1 MNDWK
6 EKIAFKGDKILW
18 YIVIML
24 MIVSVMVVYS
34 STGRLAYNEKAGNT
48 FFYLIKQLFLIGG
61 CFGVMFIVQSIHYRY
76 FYKYAGVLLF
86 VSMILLVCA
95 AFGGTNINGAGR
107 WIRLPLIGLTFQPS
121 ELAKIAIMM
130 FTARILSEA
139 QTDTHCDDS
148 VLQKFLLFVGP
159 VILLIFMDNFST
171 SALIGAVCF
180 ILFMIAR
187 MRWRL
192 LAMTLG
198 TALAAIALVLI
209 LGIYVPQVKEW
220 GRIGTMVNRI
230 TDFAKG
236 GEDGDGYSYQS
247 VQARIAVAK
256 GGLMGSGPG
265 NSTQRNFLPHPY
277 SDFIYAIVIEEY
289 GLGGGAFI
297 MLLYAVILFR
307 VGVIGR
313 KSMRKEVLNDRGM
326 PDIFPALLV
335 VGLGLTIVLQAM
347 INMGVCVGLLPV
359 TGQTLPLVS
368 MGGTSLLFTSAAF
381 GVILSIAHTFSPEG
395 EKEESERLKMKSEK
409 QGRKNR
415 REEYVA
421 DAPEYGFN
429 EFLQL
434 GGEYGL
440 IGLCLFISI
449 TGIASGGLFKRNTQQ
464 TGGVS
469 GALSAFLV
477 FACFSYPLHMLP
489 MAMLFV
495 LLLAWSVNVGAKGVR
510 IRRWAGQILW
520 LPVMVLGLVAAWR
533 LTEKETAY
541 KTWKT
546 ARAYFRQGDYQE
558 ALNRYTP
565 LFSALSDRPAF
576 VFEFGE
582 CQFQNAQY
590 GNATAIFLWAAELS
604 ADPMVY
610 NKLGKNYQA
619 LKQYDRAEK
628 AYVQA
633 AHMIPHRIYPLY
645 LLALLYR
652 EMGDM
657 EKARDMARQV
667 IGKEPKVWSPA
678 VEEMKTEMKQL

>member
-1 MNDWK
+1 M
-6 EKIAFKGDKILW
+6 
-18 YIVIML
+18 
-24 MIVSVMVVYS
+24 
-34 STGRLAYNEKAGNT
+34 
-48 FFYLIKQLFLIGG
+48 
-61 CFGVMFIVQSIHYRY
+61 
-76 FYKYAGVLLF
+76 
-86 VSMILLVCA
+86 
-95 AFGGTNINGAGR
+95 
-107 WIRLPLIGLTFQPS
+107 
-121 ELAKIAIMM
+121 
-130 FTARILSEA
+130 
-139 QTDTHCDDS
+139 
-148 VLQKFLLFVGP
+148 
-159 VILLIFMDNFST
+159 
-171 SALIGAVCF
+171 
-180 ILFMIAR
+180 
-187 MRWRL
+187 
-192 LAMTLG
+192 
-198 TALAAIALVLI
+198 
-209 LGIYVPQVKEW
+209 
-220 GRIGTMVNRI
+220 
-230 TDFAKG
+230 
-236 GEDGDGYSYQS
+236 
-247 VQARIAVAK
+247 
-256 GGLMGSGPG
+256 
-265 NSTQRNFLPHPY
+265 
-277 SDFIYAIVIEEY
+277 
-289 GLGGGAFI
+289 
-297 MLLYAVILFR
+297 
-307 VGVIGR
+307 
-313 KSMRKEVLNDRGM
+313 
-326 PDIFPALLV
+326 
-335 VGLGLTIVLQAM
+335 
-347 INMGVCVGLLPV
+347 
-359 TGQTLPLVS
+359 
-368 MGGTSLLFTSAAF
+368 
-381 GVILSIAHTFSPEG
+381 
-395 EKEESERLKMKSEK
+395 
-409 QGRKNR
+409 
-415 REEYVA
+415 A

-429 EFLQL
+429 EFVQL

>member
-1 MNDWK
+1 MADG
-6 EKIAFKGDKILW
+6 KINRPYG
-18 YIVIML
+18 
-24 MIVSVMVVYS
+24 
-34 STGRLAYNEKAGNT
+34 
-48 FFYLIKQLFLIGG
+48 
-61 CFGVMFIVQSIHYRY
+61 
-76 FYKYAGVLLF
+76 GVLLLGIF
-86 VSMILLVCA
+86 LTPLLSLGHDYADGIITAKYFRFAEVVGIGLLLTWMVAWKWNFQFCFRWVDVGVVLFALYGVGSFLLNDFRGETQTLLLILLVGLYFVCRGLGGWKVSQRLLFTFVLLLAGSIEAIWGFLQVYGWADQYHSLYRLTGSFFNPGPYSGFLAVILPVALHTLLGPKPLCRVDKIVYGLGVICLVSIILVLPAGMSRSAWVA
-95 AFGGTNINGAGR
+95 AGAGCGVVVWR
-107 WIRLPLIGLTFQPS
+107 
-121 ELAKIAIMM
+121 
-130 FTARILSEA
+130 
-139 QTDTHCDDS
+139 
-148 VLQKFLLFVGP
+148 QKRSREYV
-159 VILLIFMDNFST
+159 
-171 SALIGAVCF
+171 
-180 ILFMIAR
+180 R
-187 MRWRL
+187 R
-192 LAMTLG
+192 
-198 TALAAIALVLI
+198 
-209 LGIYVPQVKEW
+209 GI
-220 GRIGTMVNRI
+220 GRIGRGW
-230 TDFAKG
+230 KRCWLG
-236 GEDGDGYSYQS
+236 GILLLGLSIG
-247 VQARIAVAK
+247 
-256 GGLMGSGPG
+256 GGLYLLKKDSADGRLLVWKMDLAVMRSQPW
-265 NSTQRNFLPHPY
+265 
-277 SDFIYAIVIEEY
+277 
-289 GLGGGAFI
+289 LG
-297 MLLYAVILFR
+297 
-307 VGVIGR
+307 VGIGR
-313 KSMRKEVLNDRGM
+313 YPGALGEAQAVYFANS
-326 PDIFPALLV
+326 PAD
-335 VGLGLTIVLQAM
+335 
-347 INMGVCVGLLPV
+347 P
-359 TGQTLPLVS
+359 
-368 MGGTSLLFTSAAF
+368 
-381 GVILSIAHTFSPEG
+381 
-395 EKEESERLKMKSEK
+395 
-409 QGRKNR
+409 

-440 IGLCLFISI
+440 IGLCLFLSI

-464 TGGVS
+464 TGVS

-667 IGKEPKVWSPA
+667 IDQEPKVWSPA

>member
-1 MNDWK
+1 MADG
-6 EKIAFKGDKILW
+6 KINRPYG
-18 YIVIML
+18 
-24 MIVSVMVVYS
+24 
-34 STGRLAYNEKAGNT
+34 
-48 FFYLIKQLFLIGG
+48 
-61 CFGVMFIVQSIHYRY
+61 
-76 FYKYAGVLLF
+76 GVLLLGIF
-86 VSMILLVCA
+86 LTPLLSLGHDYVDGIITAKYFRFAEVVGIGLLLTWMVVWKRNFQFCFRWVDVGVVLFALYGVGSFLLNDFRGETQTLLLILLVGLYFVCRGLGGWKVSQRLLFTFVLLLAGSIEAIWGFLQVYGWADQYHSLYRLTGSFFNPGPYSGFLAVILPVALHTLLGPKPLCRVDKIVYGLGVICLVSIILVLPAGMSRSAWVA
-95 AFGGTNINGAGR
+95 AGAGCGVVVWR
-107 WIRLPLIGLTFQPS
+107 
-121 ELAKIAIMM
+121 
-130 FTARILSEA
+130 
-139 QTDTHCDDS
+139 
-148 VLQKFLLFVGP
+148 QKRSREYV
-159 VILLIFMDNFST
+159 
-171 SALIGAVCF
+171 
-180 ILFMIAR
+180 R
-187 MRWRL
+187 R
-192 LAMTLG
+192 
-198 TALAAIALVLI
+198 
-209 LGIYVPQVKEW
+209 GI
-220 GRIGTMVNRI
+220 GRIGRGW
-230 TDFAKG
+230 KRCWLG
-236 GEDGDGYSYQS
+236 GILLLGLSIG
-247 VQARIAVAK
+247 
-256 GGLMGSGPG
+256 GGLYLLKKDSADGRLLVWKMDLAVMRSQPW
-265 NSTQRNFLPHPY
+265 
-277 SDFIYAIVIEEY
+277 
-289 GLGGGAFI
+289 LG
-297 MLLYAVILFR
+297 
-307 VGVIGR
+307 VGIGR
-313 KSMRKEVLNDRGM
+313 YPGALGEAQAVYFANS
-326 PDIFPALLV
+326 PAD
-335 VGLGLTIVLQAM
+335 
-347 INMGVCVGLLPV
+347 P
-359 TGQTLPLVS
+359 
-368 MGGTSLLFTSAAF
+368 
-381 GVILSIAHTFSPEG
+381 
-395 EKEESERLKMKSEK
+395 
-409 QGRKNR
+409 

>member
-1 MNDWK
+1 
-6 EKIAFKGDKILW
+6 
-18 YIVIML
+18 
-24 MIVSVMVVYS
+24 MVLPSGMSRSAWV
-34 STGRLAYNEKAGNT
+34 
-48 FFYLIKQLFLIGG
+48 
-61 CFGVMFIVQSIHYRY
+61 
-76 FYKYAGVLLF
+76 
-86 VSMILLVCA
+86 A
-95 AFGGTNINGAGR
+95 AGAGCGVVVWR
-107 WIRLPLIGLTFQPS
+107 
-121 ELAKIAIMM
+121 
-130 FTARILSEA
+130 
-139 QTDTHCDDS
+139 
-148 VLQKFLLFVGP
+148 QKRSREYV
-159 VILLIFMDNFST
+159 
-171 SALIGAVCF
+171 
-180 ILFMIAR
+180 R
-187 MRWRL
+187 R
-192 LAMTLG
+192 
-198 TALAAIALVLI
+198 
-209 LGIYVPQVKEW
+209 GI
-220 GRIGTMVNRI
+220 GRIGRGW
-230 TDFAKG
+230 KRCWLG
-236 GEDGDGYSYQS
+236 GILLLGLSIG
-247 VQARIAVAK
+247 
-256 GGLMGSGPG
+256 GGLYLLKKDSADGRLLVWKMDLAVMRSQPW
-265 NSTQRNFLPHPY
+265 
-277 SDFIYAIVIEEY
+277 
-289 GLGGGAFI
+289 LGIG
-297 MLLYAVILFR
+297 
-307 VGVIGR
+307 IGR
-313 KSMRKEVLNDRGM
+313 YPGALGEAQAVYFANS
-326 PDIFPALLV
+326 PAD
-335 VGLGLTIVLQAM
+335 
-347 INMGVCVGLLPV
+347 P
-359 TGQTLPLVS
+359 
-368 MGGTSLLFTSAAF
+368 
-381 GVILSIAHTFSPEG
+381 
-395 EKEESERLKMKSEK
+395 
-409 QGRKNR
+409 

-667 IGKEPKVWSPA
+667 IDQEPKVWSPA

>member
-1 MNDWK
+1 MADG
-6 EKIAFKGDKILW
+6 KINRPYG
-18 YIVIML
+18 
-24 MIVSVMVVYS
+24 
-34 STGRLAYNEKAGNT
+34 
-48 FFYLIKQLFLIGG
+48 
-61 CFGVMFIVQSIHYRY
+61 
-76 FYKYAGVLLF
+76 GVLLLGIF
-86 VSMILLVCA
+86 LTPLLSLGHDYADGIITAKYFRFAEVVGIGLLLTWMVVWKRNFQFCFRWVDVGVVLFALYGVGSFLLNDFRGETQTLLLILLVGLYFVCRGLGGWKVSQRLLFIFVLLLAGSIEAIWGFLQVYGWADQYHSLYRLTGSFFNPGPYSGFLAVILPVALHTLLGPKPLCRVDKIVYGLGVICLVSIILVLPAGMSRSAWVA
-95 AFGGTNINGAGR
+95 AGAGCGVVVWR
-107 WIRLPLIGLTFQPS
+107 
-121 ELAKIAIMM
+121 
-130 FTARILSEA
+130 
-139 QTDTHCDDS
+139 
-148 VLQKFLLFVGP
+148 QKRSREYV
-159 VILLIFMDNFST
+159 
-171 SALIGAVCF
+171 
-180 ILFMIAR
+180 R
-187 MRWRL
+187 R
-192 LAMTLG
+192 
-198 TALAAIALVLI
+198 
-209 LGIYVPQVKEW
+209 GI
-220 GRIGTMVNRI
+220 GRIGRGW
-230 TDFAKG
+230 KRCWLG
-236 GEDGDGYSYQS
+236 GILLLGLSIG
-247 VQARIAVAK
+247 
-256 GGLMGSGPG
+256 GGLYLLKKDSADGRLLVWKMDLAVMRSQPW
-265 NSTQRNFLPHPY
+265 
-277 SDFIYAIVIEEY
+277 
-289 GLGGGAFI
+289 LG
-297 MLLYAVILFR
+297 
-307 VGVIGR
+307 VGIGR
-313 KSMRKEVLNDRGM
+313 YPGALGEAQAVYFANS
-326 PDIFPALLV
+326 PAD
-335 VGLGLTIVLQAM
+335 
-347 INMGVCVGLLPV
+347 P
-359 TGQTLPLVS
+359 
-368 MGGTSLLFTSAAF
+368 
-381 GVILSIAHTFSPEG
+381 
-395 EKEESERLKMKSEK
+395 
-409 QGRKNR
+409 

-440 IGLCLFISI
+440 IGLCLFLSI

-582 CQFQNAQY
+582 CRFQNAQY

-667 IGKEPKVWSPA
+667 IDQEPKVWSPA

>member
-1 MNDWK
+1 MADG
-6 EKIAFKGDKILW
+6 KINRPYG
-18 YIVIML
+18 
-24 MIVSVMVVYS
+24 
-34 STGRLAYNEKAGNT
+34 
-48 FFYLIKQLFLIGG
+48 
-61 CFGVMFIVQSIHYRY
+61 
-76 FYKYAGVLLF
+76 GVLLLGIF
-86 VSMILLVCA
+86 LTPLLSLGHDYADGIITAKYFRFAEVVGIGLLLTWMVAWKRNFQFCFRWGDVGVVLFALYGVGSFLLNDFRGETQTLLLILLVGLYFVCRGLGGWKVSQRLLFTFVLLLAGSIEAIWGFLQVYGWADQYHSLYRLTGSFFNPGPYSGFLAVILPVALHTLLGPKPLCRVDKIVYGLGVICLVSIILVLPAGMSRSAWLA
-95 AFGGTNINGAGR
+95 AGAGCGVVVWR
-107 WIRLPLIGLTFQPS
+107 
-121 ELAKIAIMM
+121 
-130 FTARILSEA
+130 
-139 QTDTHCDDS
+139 
-148 VLQKFLLFVGP
+148 QKRSREYV
-159 VILLIFMDNFST
+159 
-171 SALIGAVCF
+171 
-180 ILFMIAR
+180 R
-187 MRWRL
+187 R
-192 LAMTLG
+192 
-198 TALAAIALVLI
+198 
-209 LGIYVPQVKEW
+209 GI
-220 GRIGTMVNRI
+220 GRIGRGW
-230 TDFAKG
+230 K
-236 GEDGDGYSYQS
+236 
-247 VQARIAVAK
+247 RCW
-256 GGLMGSGPG
+256 
-265 NSTQRNFLPHPY
+265 
-277 SDFIYAIVIEEY
+277 
-289 GLGGGAFI
+289 LGGI
-297 MLLYAVILFR
+297 LL
-307 VGVIGR
+307 
-313 KSMRKEVLNDRGM
+313 
-326 PDIFPALLV
+326 
-335 VGLGLTIVLQAM
+335 LGL
-347 INMGVCVGLLPV
+347 
-359 TGQTLPLVS
+359 S
-368 MGGTSLLFTSAAF
+368 MGGGLYLLKKDYADGRLLVWKMDLAVMRSQPWL
-381 GVILSIAHTFSPEG
+381 GVGIGRYPGALGEAQAVYFANSPADP
-395 EKEESERLKMKSEK
+395 
-409 QGRKNR
+409 

-440 IGLCLFISI
+440 IGLCLFLSI

-667 IGKEPKVWSPA
+667 IDQEPKVWSPA

>member
-1 MNDWK
+1 MADG
-6 EKIAFKGDKILW
+6 KINRPYG
-18 YIVIML
+18 
-24 MIVSVMVVYS
+24 
-34 STGRLAYNEKAGNT
+34 
-48 FFYLIKQLFLIGG
+48 
-61 CFGVMFIVQSIHYRY
+61 
-76 FYKYAGVLLF
+76 GVLLLGIF
-86 VSMILLVCA
+86 LTPLLSLGHDYADGIITAKYFRFAEVVGIGLLLTWMVVWKRNFQFCFRWVDVGVVLFALYGVGSFLLNDFRGETQTLLLILLVGLYFVCRGLGGWKVSQRLLFTFVLLLAGSIEAIWGFLQVYGWADQYHSLYRLTGSFFNPGPYSGFLAVILPVALHTLLGPKPLCRVDKIVYGLGVICLVSIILVLPAGMSRSAWVA
-95 AFGGTNINGAGR
+95 AGAGCGVVVWR
-107 WIRLPLIGLTFQPS
+107 
-121 ELAKIAIMM
+121 
-130 FTARILSEA
+130 
-139 QTDTHCDDS
+139 
-148 VLQKFLLFVGP
+148 QKRSREYV
-159 VILLIFMDNFST
+159 
-171 SALIGAVCF
+171 
-180 ILFMIAR
+180 R
-187 MRWRL
+187 R
-192 LAMTLG
+192 
-198 TALAAIALVLI
+198 
-209 LGIYVPQVKEW
+209 GI
-220 GRIGTMVNRI
+220 GRIGRGW
-230 TDFAKG
+230 KRCWLG
-236 GEDGDGYSYQS
+236 GILLLGLSIG
-247 VQARIAVAK
+247 
-256 GGLMGSGPG
+256 GGLYLLKKDSADGRLLVWKMDLAVMRSQPW
-265 NSTQRNFLPHPY
+265 
-277 SDFIYAIVIEEY
+277 
-289 GLGGGAFI
+289 LG
-297 MLLYAVILFR
+297 
-307 VGVIGR
+307 VGIGR
-313 KSMRKEVLNDRGM
+313 YPGALGEAQAVYFANS
-326 PDIFPALLV
+326 PAD
-335 VGLGLTIVLQAM
+335 
-347 INMGVCVGLLPV
+347 P
-359 TGQTLPLVS
+359 
-368 MGGTSLLFTSAAF
+368 
-381 GVILSIAHTFSPEG
+381 
-395 EKEESERLKMKSEK
+395 R
-409 QGRKNR
+409 
-415 REEYVA
+415 EYVA

-440 IGLCLFISI
+440 IGLCLFLSI

-667 IGKEPKVWSPA
+667 IDQEPKVWSPA

>member
-1 MNDWK
+1 MADG
-6 EKIAFKGDKILW
+6 KINRPYG
-18 YIVIML
+18 
-24 MIVSVMVVYS
+24 
-34 STGRLAYNEKAGNT
+34 
-48 FFYLIKQLFLIGG
+48 
-61 CFGVMFIVQSIHYRY
+61 
-76 FYKYAGVLLF
+76 GVLLLGIF
-86 VSMILLVCA
+86 LTPLLSLGHDYADGIITAKYFRFAEVVGIGLLLTWMVAWKRNFQFCFRWVDVGVVLFALYGVGSFLLNDFRGETQTLLLILLVGLYFVCRGLGGWKVSQRLLFTFVLLLAGSIEAIWGFLQVYGWADQYHSLYRLTGSFFNPGPYSGFLAVILPVALHTLLGPKPLCRVDKIVYGLGVICLVSIILVLPAGMSRSAWVA
-95 AFGGTNINGAGR
+95 AGAGCGVVVWR
-107 WIRLPLIGLTFQPS
+107 
-121 ELAKIAIMM
+121 
-130 FTARILSEA
+130 
-139 QTDTHCDDS
+139 
-148 VLQKFLLFVGP
+148 QKRSREYV
-159 VILLIFMDNFST
+159 
-171 SALIGAVCF
+171 
-180 ILFMIAR
+180 R
-187 MRWRL
+187 R
-192 LAMTLG
+192 
-198 TALAAIALVLI
+198 
-209 LGIYVPQVKEW
+209 GI
-220 GRIGTMVNRI
+220 GRIGRGW
-230 TDFAKG
+230 KRCWLG
-236 GEDGDGYSYQS
+236 GILLLGLSIG
-247 VQARIAVAK
+247 
-256 GGLMGSGPG
+256 GGLYLLKKDSADGRLLVWKMDLAVMRSQPW
-265 NSTQRNFLPHPY
+265 
-277 SDFIYAIVIEEY
+277 
-289 GLGGGAFI
+289 LG
-297 MLLYAVILFR
+297 
-307 VGVIGR
+307 VGIGR
-313 KSMRKEVLNDRGM
+313 YPGALGEAQAVYFANS
-326 PDIFPALLV
+326 PAD
-335 VGLGLTIVLQAM
+335 
-347 INMGVCVGLLPV
+347 P
-359 TGQTLPLVS
+359 
-368 MGGTSLLFTSAAF
+368 
-381 GVILSIAHTFSPEG
+381 
-395 EKEESERLKMKSEK
+395 
-409 QGRKNR
+409 

-421 DAPEYGFN
+421 DAPEYGFK

-440 IGLCLFISI
+440 IGLCLFLSI

-667 IGKEPKVWSPA
+667 IDQEPKVWSPA

>member
-1 MNDWK
+1 MDVGVVLFALYGVGSFLLNDFRG
-6 EKIAFKGDKILW
+6 E
-18 YIVIML
+18 
-24 MIVSVMVVYS
+24 
-34 STGRLAYNEKAGNT
+34 TQT
-48 FFYLIKQLFLIGG
+48 
-61 CFGVMFIVQSIHYRY
+61 
-76 FYKYAGVLLF
+76 LLL
-86 VSMILLVCA
+86 ILLVGLYFVCRGLGGWKVSQRLLFTFVLLLAGSIEAIWGFLQVYGWADQYHSLYRLTGSFFNPGPYSGFLAVILPVALHTLLGPKPLCRVDKIVYGLGVICLVSIILVLPAGMSRSAWVA
-95 AFGGTNINGAGR
+95 AGAGCGGVVWR
-107 WIRLPLIGLTFQPS
+107 
-121 ELAKIAIMM
+121 
-130 FTARILSEA
+130 
-139 QTDTHCDDS
+139 
-148 VLQKFLLFVGP
+148 QKRSREYV
-159 VILLIFMDNFST
+159 
-171 SALIGAVCF
+171 
-180 ILFMIAR
+180 R
-187 MRWRL
+187 R
-192 LAMTLG
+192 
-198 TALAAIALVLI
+198 
-209 LGIYVPQVKEW
+209 GI
-220 GRIGTMVNRI
+220 GRIGRGW
-230 TDFAKG
+230 KRCWLG
-236 GEDGDGYSYQS
+236 GILLLGLSIG
-247 VQARIAVAK
+247 
-256 GGLMGSGPG
+256 GGLYLLKKDSADGRLLVWKMDLAVMRSQPW
-265 NSTQRNFLPHPY
+265 
-277 SDFIYAIVIEEY
+277 
-289 GLGGGAFI
+289 LG
-297 MLLYAVILFR
+297 
-307 VGVIGR
+307 VGIGR
-313 KSMRKEVLNDRGM
+313 YPGALGEAQAVYFANS
-326 PDIFPALLV
+326 PAD
-335 VGLGLTIVLQAM
+335 
-347 INMGVCVGLLPV
+347 P
-359 TGQTLPLVS
+359 
-368 MGGTSLLFTSAAF
+368 
-381 GVILSIAHTFSPEG
+381 
-395 EKEESERLKMKSEK
+395 
-409 QGRKNR
+409 

-440 IGLCLFISI
+440 IGLCLFLSI

-667 IGKEPKVWSPA
+667 IDQEPKVWSPA

>member
-1 MNDWK
+1 MADG
-6 EKIAFKGDKILW
+6 KINRPYG
-18 YIVIML
+18 
-24 MIVSVMVVYS
+24 
-34 STGRLAYNEKAGNT
+34 
-48 FFYLIKQLFLIGG
+48 
-61 CFGVMFIVQSIHYRY
+61 
-76 FYKYAGVLLF
+76 GVLLLGIF
-86 VSMILLVCA
+86 LTPLLSLGHDYADGIITAKYFRFAEVVGIGLLLTWMVVWKRNFQFCFRWVDVGVVLFALYGVGSFLLNDFRGETQTLLLILLVGLYFVCRGLGGWKVSQRLLFTFVLLLAGSIEAIWGFLQVYGWADQYHSLYRLTGSFFNPGPYSGFLAVILPVALHTLLGPKPLCRVDKIVYGLGVICLVSIILVLPAGMSRSAWVA
-95 AFGGTNINGAGR
+95 AGAGCGVVVWR
-107 WIRLPLIGLTFQPS
+107 
-121 ELAKIAIMM
+121 
-130 FTARILSEA
+130 
-139 QTDTHCDDS
+139 
-148 VLQKFLLFVGP
+148 QKRSREYV
-159 VILLIFMDNFST
+159 
-171 SALIGAVCF
+171 
-180 ILFMIAR
+180 R
-187 MRWRL
+187 R
-192 LAMTLG
+192 
-198 TALAAIALVLI
+198 
-209 LGIYVPQVKEW
+209 GI
-220 GRIGTMVNRI
+220 GRIGRGW
-230 TDFAKG
+230 KRCWLG
-236 GEDGDGYSYQS
+236 GILLLGLSIG
-247 VQARIAVAK
+247 
-256 GGLMGSGPG
+256 GGLYLLKKDSADGRLLVWKMDLAVMRSQPW
-265 NSTQRNFLPHPY
+265 
-277 SDFIYAIVIEEY
+277 
-289 GLGGGAFI
+289 LG
-297 MLLYAVILFR
+297 
-307 VGVIGR
+307 VGIGR
-313 KSMRKEVLNDRGM
+313 YPGALGEAQAVYFANS
-326 PDIFPALLV
+326 PAD
-335 VGLGLTIVLQAM
+335 
-347 INMGVCVGLLPV
+347 P
-359 TGQTLPLVS
+359 
-368 MGGTSLLFTSAAF
+368 
-381 GVILSIAHTFSPEG
+381 
-395 EKEESERLKMKSEK
+395 
-409 QGRKNR
+409 

-440 IGLCLFISI
+440 IGLCLFLSI

-667 IGKEPKVWSPA
+667 IDQKPKVWSPA

>member
-1 MNDWK
+1 MADG
-6 EKIAFKGDKILW
+6 KINRPYG
-18 YIVIML
+18 
-24 MIVSVMVVYS
+24 
-34 STGRLAYNEKAGNT
+34 
-48 FFYLIKQLFLIGG
+48 
-61 CFGVMFIVQSIHYRY
+61 
-76 FYKYAGVLLF
+76 GVLLLGIF
-86 VSMILLVCA
+86 LTPLLSLGHDYADGIITAKYFRFAEVVGIGLLLTWMVVWKRNFQFCFRWVDVGVVLFALYGVGSFLLNDFRGETQTLLLILLVGLYFVCRGLGGWKVSQRLLFTFVLLLAGSIEAIWGFLQVYGWADQYHSLYRLTGSFFNPGPYSGFLAVILPVALHTLLGPKPLCWVDKIVYGLGVICLVSIILVLPAGMSRSAWVA
-95 AFGGTNINGAGR
+95 AGAGCGVVVWR
-107 WIRLPLIGLTFQPS
+107 
-121 ELAKIAIMM
+121 
-130 FTARILSEA
+130 
-139 QTDTHCDDS
+139 
-148 VLQKFLLFVGP
+148 QKRSREYV
-159 VILLIFMDNFST
+159 
-171 SALIGAVCF
+171 
-180 ILFMIAR
+180 R
-187 MRWRL
+187 R
-192 LAMTLG
+192 
-198 TALAAIALVLI
+198 
-209 LGIYVPQVKEW
+209 GI
-220 GRIGTMVNRI
+220 GRIGRGW
-230 TDFAKG
+230 KRCWLG
-236 GEDGDGYSYQS
+236 GILLLVLSIG
-247 VQARIAVAK
+247 
-256 GGLMGSGPG
+256 GGLYLLKKDSADGRLLVWKMDLAVMRSQPW
-265 NSTQRNFLPHPY
+265 
-277 SDFIYAIVIEEY
+277 
-289 GLGGGAFI
+289 LG
-297 MLLYAVILFR
+297 
-307 VGVIGR
+307 VGIGR
-313 KSMRKEVLNDRGM
+313 YPGALGEAQAVYFANS
-326 PDIFPALLV
+326 PAD
-335 VGLGLTIVLQAM
+335 
-347 INMGVCVGLLPV
+347 P
-359 TGQTLPLVS
+359 
-368 MGGTSLLFTSAAF
+368 
-381 GVILSIAHTFSPEG
+381 
-395 EKEESERLKMKSEK
+395 
-409 QGRKNR
+409 

-440 IGLCLFISI
+440 IGLCLFLSI

-667 IGKEPKVWSPA
+667 IDQEPKVWSPA

>member
-1 MNDWK
+1 MADG
-6 EKIAFKGDKILW
+6 KINRPYG
-18 YIVIML
+18 
-24 MIVSVMVVYS
+24 
-34 STGRLAYNEKAGNT
+34 
-48 FFYLIKQLFLIGG
+48 
-61 CFGVMFIVQSIHYRY
+61 
-76 FYKYAGVLLF
+76 GVLLLGIF
-86 VSMILLVCA
+86 LTPLLSLGHDYADGIITAKYFRFAEVVGIGLLLTWMVVWKRNFQFCFRWVDVGVVLFALYGVGSFLLNDFRGETQTLLLILLVGLYFVCRGLGGWKVSQRLLFTFVLLLAGSIEAIWGFLQVYGWADQYHSLYRLTGSFFNPGPYSGFLAVILPVALHTLLGPKPLCRVDKIVYGLGVICLVSIILVLPAGMSRSAWVA
-95 AFGGTNINGAGR
+95 AGAGCGVVVWR
-107 WIRLPLIGLTFQPS
+107 
-121 ELAKIAIMM
+121 
-130 FTARILSEA
+130 
-139 QTDTHCDDS
+139 
-148 VLQKFLLFVGP
+148 QKRSREYV
-159 VILLIFMDNFST
+159 
-171 SALIGAVCF
+171 
-180 ILFMIAR
+180 R
-187 MRWRL
+187 R
-192 LAMTLG
+192 
-198 TALAAIALVLI
+198 
-209 LGIYVPQVKEW
+209 GI
-220 GRIGTMVNRI
+220 GRIGRGW
-230 TDFAKG
+230 KRYWLG
-236 GEDGDGYSYQS
+236 GILLLGLSIG
-247 VQARIAVAK
+247 
-256 GGLMGSGPG
+256 GGLYLLKKDSADGRLLVWKMDLAVMRSQPW
-265 NSTQRNFLPHPY
+265 
-277 SDFIYAIVIEEY
+277 
-289 GLGGGAFI
+289 LG
-297 MLLYAVILFR
+297 
-307 VGVIGR
+307 VGIGR
-313 KSMRKEVLNDRGM
+313 YPGALGEAQAVYFANS
-326 PDIFPALLV
+326 PAD
-335 VGLGLTIVLQAM
+335 
-347 INMGVCVGLLPV
+347 P
-359 TGQTLPLVS
+359 
-368 MGGTSLLFTSAAF
+368 
-381 GVILSIAHTFSPEG
+381 
-395 EKEESERLKMKSEK
+395 
-409 QGRKNR
+409 

>member
-1 MNDWK
+1 MADG
-6 EKIAFKGDKILW
+6 KINRPYG
-18 YIVIML
+18 
-24 MIVSVMVVYS
+24 
-34 STGRLAYNEKAGNT
+34 
-48 FFYLIKQLFLIGG
+48 
-61 CFGVMFIVQSIHYRY
+61 
-76 FYKYAGVLLF
+76 GVLLLGIF
-86 VSMILLVCA
+86 LTPLLSLGHDYADGIITAKYFRFAEVVGIGLLLTWMVVWKRNFQFCFRWVDVGVVLFALYGVGSFLLNDFRGETQTLLLILLVGLYFVCRGLGGWKVSQRLLFTFVLLLAGSIEAIWGFLQVYGWADQYHSLYRLTGSFFNPGPYSGFLAVILPVALHTLLGPKPLCRVDKIVYGLGVICLVSIILVLPAGMSRSAWVA
-95 AFGGTNINGAGR
+95 AGAGCGVVVWR
-107 WIRLPLIGLTFQPS
+107 
-121 ELAKIAIMM
+121 
-130 FTARILSEA
+130 
-139 QTDTHCDDS
+139 
-148 VLQKFLLFVGP
+148 QKRSREYV
-159 VILLIFMDNFST
+159 
-171 SALIGAVCF
+171 
-180 ILFMIAR
+180 R
-187 MRWRL
+187 R
-192 LAMTLG
+192 
-198 TALAAIALVLI
+198 
-209 LGIYVPQVKEW
+209 GI
-220 GRIGTMVNRI
+220 GRIGRGW
-230 TDFAKG
+230 KRCWLG
-236 GEDGDGYSYQS
+236 GILLLGLSIG
-247 VQARIAVAK
+247 
-256 GGLMGSGPG
+256 GGLYLLKKDSADGRLLVWKMDLAVMRSQPW
-265 NSTQRNFLPHPY
+265 
-277 SDFIYAIVIEEY
+277 
-289 GLGGGAFI
+289 LG
-297 MLLYAVILFR
+297 
-307 VGVIGR
+307 VGIGR
-313 KSMRKEVLNDRGM
+313 YPGALGEAQAVYFANS
-326 PDIFPALLV
+326 PAD
-335 VGLGLTIVLQAM
+335 
-347 INMGVCVGLLPV
+347 P
-359 TGQTLPLVS
+359 
-368 MGGTSLLFTSAAF
+368 
-381 GVILSIAHTFSPEG
+381 
-395 EKEESERLKMKSEK
+395 
-409 QGRKNR
+409 
-415 REEYVA
+415 REEFVA

-440 IGLCLFISI
+440 IGLCLFLSI

-667 IGKEPKVWSPA
+667 IDQEPKVWSPA

>member
-1 MNDWK
+1 MADG
-6 EKIAFKGDKILW
+6 KINRPYG
-18 YIVIML
+18 
-24 MIVSVMVVYS
+24 
-34 STGRLAYNEKAGNT
+34 
-48 FFYLIKQLFLIGG
+48 
-61 CFGVMFIVQSIHYRY
+61 
-76 FYKYAGVLLF
+76 GVLLLGIF
-86 VSMILLVCA
+86 LTPLLSLGHDYADGIITAKYFRFAEVVGIGLLLTWMVVWKRNFQFCFRWVDVGVVLFALYGVGSFLLNDFRGETQTLLLILLVGLYFVCRGLGGWKVSQRLLFTFVLLLAGSIEAIWGFLQVYGWADQYHSLYRLTGSFFNPGPYSGFLAVILPVALHTLLGPKPLCRVDKIVYGLGVICLVSIILVLPAGMSRSAWVA
-95 AFGGTNINGAGR
+95 AGAGCGVVVWR
-107 WIRLPLIGLTFQPS
+107 
-121 ELAKIAIMM
+121 
-130 FTARILSEA
+130 
-139 QTDTHCDDS
+139 
-148 VLQKFLLFVGP
+148 QKRSREYV
-159 VILLIFMDNFST
+159 
-171 SALIGAVCF
+171 
-180 ILFMIAR
+180 R
-187 MRWRL
+187 R
-192 LAMTLG
+192 
-198 TALAAIALVLI
+198 
-209 LGIYVPQVKEW
+209 GI
-220 GRIGTMVNRI
+220 GRIGRGW
-230 TDFAKG
+230 KRCWLG
-236 GEDGDGYSYQS
+236 GILLLGLSIG
-247 VQARIAVAK
+247 
-256 GGLMGSGPG
+256 GGLYLLKKDSADGRLLVWKMDLAVMRSQPW
-265 NSTQRNFLPHPY
+265 
-277 SDFIYAIVIEEY
+277 
-289 GLGGGAFI
+289 LG
-297 MLLYAVILFR
+297 
-307 VGVIGR
+307 VGIGR
-313 KSMRKEVLNDRGM
+313 YPGALGEAQAVYFANS
-326 PDIFPALLV
+326 PAD
-335 VGLGLTIVLQAM
+335 
-347 INMGVCVGLLPV
+347 P
-359 TGQTLPLVS
+359 
-368 MGGTSLLFTSAAF
+368 
-381 GVILSIAHTFSPEG
+381 
-395 EKEESERLKMKSEK
+395 
-409 QGRKNR
+409 

-440 IGLCLFISI
+440 IGLCLFLSI

-464 TGGVS
+464 TGGAS

-667 IGKEPKVWSPA
+667 IDQEPKVWSPA

>member
-1 MNDWK
+1 MADG
-6 EKIAFKGDKILW
+6 KINRPYG
-18 YIVIML
+18 
-24 MIVSVMVVYS
+24 
-34 STGRLAYNEKAGNT
+34 
-48 FFYLIKQLFLIGG
+48 
-61 CFGVMFIVQSIHYRY
+61 
-76 FYKYAGVLLF
+76 GVLLLGIF
-86 VSMILLVCA
+86 LTPLLSLGHDYADGIITAKYFRFAEVVGIGLLLTWMVVWKRNFQFCFRWVDVGVVLFALYGVGSFLLNDFRGETQTLLLILLVGLYFVCRGLGGWKVSQRLLFTFVLLLAGSIEAIWGFLQVYGWADQYHSLYRLTGSFFNPGPYSGFLAVILPVALHTLLGPKPLCRVDKIVYGLGVICLVSIILVLPAGMSRSAWVA
-95 AFGGTNINGAGR
+95 AGAGCGVVVWR
-107 WIRLPLIGLTFQPS
+107 
-121 ELAKIAIMM
+121 
-130 FTARILSEA
+130 
-139 QTDTHCDDS
+139 
-148 VLQKFLLFVGP
+148 QKRSREYV
-159 VILLIFMDNFST
+159 
-171 SALIGAVCF
+171 
-180 ILFMIAR
+180 R
-187 MRWRL
+187 R
-192 LAMTLG
+192 
-198 TALAAIALVLI
+198 
-209 LGIYVPQVKEW
+209 GI
-220 GRIGTMVNRI
+220 GRIGRGW
-230 TDFAKG
+230 KRCWLG
-236 GEDGDGYSYQS
+236 GILLLGLSIG
-247 VQARIAVAK
+247 
-256 GGLMGSGPG
+256 GGLYLLKKDSADGRLLVWKMDLAVMRSQPW
-265 NSTQRNFLPHPY
+265 
-277 SDFIYAIVIEEY
+277 
-289 GLGGGAFI
+289 LG
-297 MLLYAVILFR
+297 
-307 VGVIGR
+307 VGIGR
-313 KSMRKEVLNDRGM
+313 YPGALGEAQAVYFANS
-326 PDIFPALLV
+326 PAD
-335 VGLGLTIVLQAM
+335 
-347 INMGVCVGLLPV
+347 P
-359 TGQTLPLVS
+359 
-368 MGGTSLLFTSAAF
+368 
-381 GVILSIAHTFSPEG
+381 
-395 EKEESERLKMKSEK
+395 
-409 QGRKNR
+409 

-440 IGLCLFISI
+440 IGLCLFLSI

-495 LLLAWSVNVGAKGVR
+495 LLLAWSMNVGAKGVR

-667 IGKEPKVWSPA
+667 IDQEPKVWSPA

>member
-1 MNDWK
+1 MADG
-6 EKIAFKGDKILW
+6 KINRPYG
-18 YIVIML
+18 
-24 MIVSVMVVYS
+24 
-34 STGRLAYNEKAGNT
+34 
-48 FFYLIKQLFLIGG
+48 
-61 CFGVMFIVQSIHYRY
+61 
-76 FYKYAGVLLF
+76 GVLLLGIF
-86 VSMILLVCA
+86 LTPLLSLGHDYADGIITAKYFRFAEVVGIGLLLTWMVTWKRNFQFCFRWVDVGVVLFALYGVGSFLLNDFRGETQTLLLILLVGLYFVCRGLGGWKVSQRLLFTFVLLLAGSIEAIWGFLQVYGWADQYHSLYRLTGSFFNPGPYSGFLAVILPVALHTLLGPKPLCRVDKIVYGLGVICLVSIILVLPAGMSRSAWVA
-95 AFGGTNINGAGR
+95 AGAGCGVVVWR
-107 WIRLPLIGLTFQPS
+107 
-121 ELAKIAIMM
+121 
-130 FTARILSEA
+130 
-139 QTDTHCDDS
+139 
-148 VLQKFLLFVGP
+148 QKRSREYV
-159 VILLIFMDNFST
+159 
-171 SALIGAVCF
+171 
-180 ILFMIAR
+180 R
-187 MRWRL
+187 R
-192 LAMTLG
+192 
-198 TALAAIALVLI
+198 
-209 LGIYVPQVKEW
+209 GI
-220 GRIGTMVNRI
+220 GRIGRGW
-230 TDFAKG
+230 KRYWLG
-236 GEDGDGYSYQS
+236 GILLLGLSIG
-247 VQARIAVAK
+247 
-256 GGLMGSGPG
+256 GGLYLLKKDSADGRLLVWKMDLAVMRSQPW
-265 NSTQRNFLPHPY
+265 
-277 SDFIYAIVIEEY
+277 
-289 GLGGGAFI
+289 LGIG
-297 MLLYAVILFR
+297 
-307 VGVIGR
+307 IGR
-313 KSMRKEVLNDRGM
+313 YPGALGEAQAVYFANS
-326 PDIFPALLV
+326 PAD
-335 VGLGLTIVLQAM
+335 
-347 INMGVCVGLLPV
+347 P
-359 TGQTLPLVS
+359 
-368 MGGTSLLFTSAAF
+368 
-381 GVILSIAHTFSPEG
+381 
-395 EKEESERLKMKSEK
+395 
-409 QGRKNR
+409 

>member
-1 MNDWK
+1 MADG
-6 EKIAFKGDKILW
+6 KINRPYG
-18 YIVIML
+18 
-24 MIVSVMVVYS
+24 
-34 STGRLAYNEKAGNT
+34 
-48 FFYLIKQLFLIGG
+48 
-61 CFGVMFIVQSIHYRY
+61 
-76 FYKYAGVLLF
+76 GVLLLGIF
-86 VSMILLVCA
+86 LTPLLSLGHDYADGIITAKYFRFAEVVGIGLLLTWMVAWKRNFHFCFRWVDVGVVLFALYGVGSFLLNDFRGETQTLLLILLVGLYFVCRGLGGWKVSQRLLFTFVLLLAGSIEAIWGFLQVYGWADQYHSLYRLTGSFFNPGPYSGFLAVILPVALHTLLGPKPLCRVDKIVYGLGVICLVSIILVLPAGMSRSAWVA
-95 AFGGTNINGAGR
+95 AGAGCGVVVWR
-107 WIRLPLIGLTFQPS
+107 
-121 ELAKIAIMM
+121 
-130 FTARILSEA
+130 
-139 QTDTHCDDS
+139 
-148 VLQKFLLFVGP
+148 QKRSREYV
-159 VILLIFMDNFST
+159 
-171 SALIGAVCF
+171 
-180 ILFMIAR
+180 R
-187 MRWRL
+187 R
-192 LAMTLG
+192 
-198 TALAAIALVLI
+198 
-209 LGIYVPQVKEW
+209 GI
-220 GRIGTMVNRI
+220 GRIGRGW
-230 TDFAKG
+230 KRCWLG
-236 GEDGDGYSYQS
+236 GILLLGLSIG
-247 VQARIAVAK
+247 
-256 GGLMGSGPG
+256 GGLYLLKKDSADGRLLVWKMDLAVMRSQPW
-265 NSTQRNFLPHPY
+265 
-277 SDFIYAIVIEEY
+277 
-289 GLGGGAFI
+289 LG
-297 MLLYAVILFR
+297 
-307 VGVIGR
+307 VGIGR
-313 KSMRKEVLNDRGM
+313 YPGALGEAQAVYFANS
-326 PDIFPALLV
+326 PAD
-335 VGLGLTIVLQAM
+335 
-347 INMGVCVGLLPV
+347 P
-359 TGQTLPLVS
+359 
-368 MGGTSLLFTSAAF
+368 
-381 GVILSIAHTFSPEG
+381 
-395 EKEESERLKMKSEK
+395 
-409 QGRKNR
+409 

-440 IGLCLFISI
+440 IGLCLFLSI

-541 KTWKT
+541 KTWKN

-667 IGKEPKVWSPA
+667 IDQEPKVWSPA

>member
-1 MNDWK
+1 MADG
-6 EKIAFKGDKILW
+6 KINRPYG
-18 YIVIML
+18 
-24 MIVSVMVVYS
+24 
-34 STGRLAYNEKAGNT
+34 
-48 FFYLIKQLFLIGG
+48 
-61 CFGVMFIVQSIHYRY
+61 
-76 FYKYAGVLLF
+76 GVLLLGIF
-86 VSMILLVCA
+86 LTPLLSLGHDYADGIITAKYFRFAEVVGIGLLLTWMVVWKRNFQFCFRWVDVGVVLFALYGVGSFLLNDFRGETQTLLLILLVGLYFVCRGLGGWKVSQRLLFTFVLLLAGSIEAIWGFLQVYGWADQYHSLYRLTGSFFNPGPYSGFLAVILPVALHTLLGPKPLCRVDKIVYGLGVICLVSIILVLPAGMSRSAWVA
-95 AFGGTNINGAGR
+95 AGAGCGVVVWR
-107 WIRLPLIGLTFQPS
+107 
-121 ELAKIAIMM
+121 
-130 FTARILSEA
+130 
-139 QTDTHCDDS
+139 
-148 VLQKFLLFVGP
+148 QKRSREYV
-159 VILLIFMDNFST
+159 
-171 SALIGAVCF
+171 
-180 ILFMIAR
+180 R
-187 MRWRL
+187 R
-192 LAMTLG
+192 
-198 TALAAIALVLI
+198 
-209 LGIYVPQVKEW
+209 GI
-220 GRIGTMVNRI
+220 GRIGRGW
-230 TDFAKG
+230 KRCWLG
-236 GEDGDGYSYQS
+236 GILLLGLSIG
-247 VQARIAVAK
+247 
-256 GGLMGSGPG
+256 GGLYLLKKDSADGRLLVWKMDLAVMRSQPW
-265 NSTQRNFLPHPY
+265 
-277 SDFIYAIVIEEY
+277 
-289 GLGGGAFI
+289 LG
-297 MLLYAVILFR
+297 
-307 VGVIGR
+307 VGIGR
-313 KSMRKEVLNDRGM
+313 YPGALGEAQAVYFANS
-326 PDIFPALLV
+326 PAD
-335 VGLGLTIVLQAM
+335 
-347 INMGVCVGLLPV
+347 P
-359 TGQTLPLVS
+359 
-368 MGGTSLLFTSAAF
+368 
-381 GVILSIAHTFSPEG
+381 
-395 EKEESERLKMKSEK
+395 
-409 QGRKNR
+409 

-667 IGKEPKVWSPA
+667 IDQEPKVWSPA

>member
-1 MNDWK
+1 MADG
-6 EKIAFKGDKILW
+6 KINRPYG
-18 YIVIML
+18 
-24 MIVSVMVVYS
+24 
-34 STGRLAYNEKAGNT
+34 
-48 FFYLIKQLFLIGG
+48 
-61 CFGVMFIVQSIHYRY
+61 
-76 FYKYAGVLLF
+76 GVLLLGIF
-86 VSMILLVCA
+86 LTPLLSLGHDYADGIITAKYFRFAEVVGIGLLLTWMVVWKRNFQFCFRWVDVGVVLFALYGVGSFLLNDFRGETQTLLLILLVGLYFVCRGLGGWKVSQRLLFTFVLLLAGSIEAIWGFLQVYGWADQYHSLSRLTGSFFNPGPYSGFLAVILPVALHTLLGPKPLCRVDKIVYGLGVICLVSIILVLPAGMSRSAWVA
-95 AFGGTNINGAGR
+95 AGAGCGVVVWR
-107 WIRLPLIGLTFQPS
+107 
-121 ELAKIAIMM
+121 
-130 FTARILSEA
+130 
-139 QTDTHCDDS
+139 
-148 VLQKFLLFVGP
+148 QKRSREYV
-159 VILLIFMDNFST
+159 
-171 SALIGAVCF
+171 
-180 ILFMIAR
+180 R
-187 MRWRL
+187 R
-192 LAMTLG
+192 
-198 TALAAIALVLI
+198 
-209 LGIYVPQVKEW
+209 GI
-220 GRIGTMVNRI
+220 GRIGRGW
-230 TDFAKG
+230 KRCWLG
-236 GEDGDGYSYQS
+236 GILLLGLSIG
-247 VQARIAVAK
+247 
-256 GGLMGSGPG
+256 GGLYLLKKDSADGRLLVWKMDLAVMRSQPW
-265 NSTQRNFLPHPY
+265 
-277 SDFIYAIVIEEY
+277 
-289 GLGGGAFI
+289 LG
-297 MLLYAVILFR
+297 
-307 VGVIGR
+307 VGIGR
-313 KSMRKEVLNDRGM
+313 YPGALGEAQAVYFANS
-326 PDIFPALLV
+326 PAD
-335 VGLGLTIVLQAM
+335 
-347 INMGVCVGLLPV
+347 P
-359 TGQTLPLVS
+359 
-368 MGGTSLLFTSAAF
+368 
-381 GVILSIAHTFSPEG
+381 
-395 EKEESERLKMKSEK
+395 
-409 QGRKNR
+409 

-440 IGLCLFISI
+440 IGLCLFLSI

-667 IGKEPKVWSPA
+667 IDQEPKVWSPA

>member
-1 MNDWK
+1 MADG
-6 EKIAFKGDKILW
+6 KINRPYG
-18 YIVIML
+18 
-24 MIVSVMVVYS
+24 
-34 STGRLAYNEKAGNT
+34 
-48 FFYLIKQLFLIGG
+48 
-61 CFGVMFIVQSIHYRY
+61 
-76 FYKYAGVLLF
+76 GVLLLGIF
-86 VSMILLVCA
+86 LTPLLSLGHDYADGIITAKYFRFAEVVGIGLLLTWMVVWKRNFQFCFRWVDVGVVLFALYGVGSFLLNDFRGETQTLLLILLVGLYFVCRGLGGWKVSQRLLFTFVLLLAGSIEAIWGFLQVYGWADQYHSLYRLTGSFFNPGPYSGFLAVILPVALHTLLGPKPLCRVDKIVYGLGVICLVSIILVLPAGMSRSAWVA
-95 AFGGTNINGAGR
+95 AGAGCGVVVWR
-107 WIRLPLIGLTFQPS
+107 
-121 ELAKIAIMM
+121 
-130 FTARILSEA
+130 
-139 QTDTHCDDS
+139 
-148 VLQKFLLFVGP
+148 QKRSREYV
-159 VILLIFMDNFST
+159 
-171 SALIGAVCF
+171 
-180 ILFMIAR
+180 R
-187 MRWRL
+187 R
-192 LAMTLG
+192 
-198 TALAAIALVLI
+198 
-209 LGIYVPQVKEW
+209 GI
-220 GRIGTMVNRI
+220 GRIGRGW
-230 TDFAKG
+230 KRCWLG
-236 GEDGDGYSYQS
+236 GILLLGLSIG
-247 VQARIAVAK
+247 
-256 GGLMGSGPG
+256 GGLYLLKKDSADGRLLVWKMDLAVMRSQPW
-265 NSTQRNFLPHPY
+265 
-277 SDFIYAIVIEEY
+277 
-289 GLGGGAFI
+289 LG
-297 MLLYAVILFR
+297 
-307 VGVIGR
+307 VGIGR
-313 KSMRKEVLNDRGM
+313 YPGALGEAQAVYFANS
-326 PDIFPALLV
+326 PAD
-335 VGLGLTIVLQAM
+335 
-347 INMGVCVGLLPV
+347 P
-359 TGQTLPLVS
+359 
-368 MGGTSLLFTSAAF
+368 
-381 GVILSIAHTFSPEG
+381 
-395 EKEESERLKMKSEK
+395 
-409 QGRKNR
+409 

-440 IGLCLFISI
+440 IGLCLFLSI

-582 CQFQNAQY
+582 CRFQNAQY

-667 IGKEPKVWSPA
+667 IDQEPKVWSPA

>member
-1 MNDWK
+1 MADG
-6 EKIAFKGDKILW
+6 KINRPYG
-18 YIVIML
+18 
-24 MIVSVMVVYS
+24 
-34 STGRLAYNEKAGNT
+34 
-48 FFYLIKQLFLIGG
+48 
-61 CFGVMFIVQSIHYRY
+61 
-76 FYKYAGVLLF
+76 GVLLLGIF
-86 VSMILLVCA
+86 LTPLLSLGHDYADGIITAKYFRFAEVVGIGLLLTWMVVWKRNFQFCFRWVDVGVVLFALYGVGSFLLNDFRGETQTLLLILLVGLYFVCRGLGGWKVSQRLLFTFVLLLAGSIEAIWGFLQVYGWADQYHSLYRLTGSFFNPGPYSGFLAVILPVALHTLLGPKPLCRVDKIVYGLGVICLVSIILVLPAGMSRSAWVA
-95 AFGGTNINGAGR
+95 AGAGCGVVVWR
-107 WIRLPLIGLTFQPS
+107 
-121 ELAKIAIMM
+121 
-130 FTARILSEA
+130 
-139 QTDTHCDDS
+139 
-148 VLQKFLLFVGP
+148 QKRSREYV
-159 VILLIFMDNFST
+159 
-171 SALIGAVCF
+171 
-180 ILFMIAR
+180 R
-187 MRWRL
+187 R
-192 LAMTLG
+192 
-198 TALAAIALVLI
+198 
-209 LGIYVPQVKEW
+209 GI
-220 GRIGTMVNRI
+220 GRIGRGW
-230 TDFAKG
+230 KRCWLG
-236 GEDGDGYSYQS
+236 GILLLGLSIG
-247 VQARIAVAK
+247 
-256 GGLMGSGPG
+256 GGLYLLKKDSADGRLLVWKMDLAVMRSQPW
-265 NSTQRNFLPHPY
+265 
-277 SDFIYAIVIEEY
+277 
-289 GLGGGAFI
+289 LG
-297 MLLYAVILFR
+297 
-307 VGVIGR
+307 VGIGR
-313 KSMRKEVLNDRGM
+313 YPGALGEAQAVYFANS
-326 PDIFPALLV
+326 PAD
-335 VGLGLTIVLQAM
+335 
-347 INMGVCVGLLPV
+347 P
-359 TGQTLPLVS
+359 
-368 MGGTSLLFTSAAF
+368 
-381 GVILSIAHTFSPEG
+381 
-395 EKEESERLKMKSEK
+395 
-409 QGRKNR
+409 

-440 IGLCLFISI
+440 IGLCLFLSI

-558 ALNRYTP
+558 ALNLYTP

-667 IGKEPKVWSPA
+667 IDQEPKVWSPA

>member
-1 MNDWK
+1 MADG
-6 EKIAFKGDKILW
+6 KINRPYG
-18 YIVIML
+18 
-24 MIVSVMVVYS
+24 
-34 STGRLAYNEKAGNT
+34 
-48 FFYLIKQLFLIGG
+48 
-61 CFGVMFIVQSIHYRY
+61 
-76 FYKYAGVLLF
+76 GVLLLGIF
-86 VSMILLVCA
+86 LTPLLSLGHDYADGIITAKYFRFAEVVGIGLLLTWMVVWKRNFQFCFRWVDVGVVLFALYGVGSFLLNDFRGETQTLLLILLVGLYFVCRGLGGWKVSQRLLFTFVLLLAGSIEAIWGFLQVYGWADQYHSLYRLTGSFFNPGPYSGFLAVILPVALHTLLGPKPLCRVDKIVYGLGVICLVSIILVLPAGMSRSAWVA
-95 AFGGTNINGAGR
+95 AGAGCGVVVWR
-107 WIRLPLIGLTFQPS
+107 
-121 ELAKIAIMM
+121 
-130 FTARILSEA
+130 
-139 QTDTHCDDS
+139 
-148 VLQKFLLFVGP
+148 QKRSREYV
-159 VILLIFMDNFST
+159 
-171 SALIGAVCF
+171 
-180 ILFMIAR
+180 R
-187 MRWRL
+187 R
-192 LAMTLG
+192 
-198 TALAAIALVLI
+198 
-209 LGIYVPQVKEW
+209 GI
-220 GRIGTMVNRI
+220 GRIGRGW
-230 TDFAKG
+230 KRCWLG
-236 GEDGDGYSYQS
+236 GILLLGLSIG
-247 VQARIAVAK
+247 
-256 GGLMGSGPG
+256 GGLYLLKKDSADGRLLVWKMDLAVMRSQPW
-265 NSTQRNFLPHPY
+265 
-277 SDFIYAIVIEEY
+277 
-289 GLGGGAFI
+289 LG
-297 MLLYAVILFR
+297 
-307 VGVIGR
+307 VGIGR
-313 KSMRKEVLNDRGM
+313 YPGALGEAQAVYFANS
-326 PDIFPALLV
+326 PAD
-335 VGLGLTIVLQAM
+335 
-347 INMGVCVGLLPV
+347 P
-359 TGQTLPLVS
+359 
-368 MGGTSLLFTSAAF
+368 
-381 GVILSIAHTFSPEG
+381 
-395 EKEESERLKMKSEK
+395 
-409 QGRKNR
+409 

-440 IGLCLFISI
+440 IGLCLFLSI

>member
-1 MNDWK
+1 MADG
-6 EKIAFKGDKILW
+6 KINRPYG
-18 YIVIML
+18 
-24 MIVSVMVVYS
+24 
-34 STGRLAYNEKAGNT
+34 
-48 FFYLIKQLFLIGG
+48 
-61 CFGVMFIVQSIHYRY
+61 
-76 FYKYAGVLLF
+76 GVLLLGIF
-86 VSMILLVCA
+86 LTPLLSLGHDYADGIITAKYFRFAEVVGIGLLLTWMVVWKRNFQFCFRWVDVGVVLFALYGVGSFLLNDFRGETQTLLLILLVGLYFVCRGLGGWKVSQRLLFTFVLLLAGSIEAIWGFLQVYGWADQYHSLYRLTGSFFNPGPYSGFLAVILPVALHTLLGPKPLCRVDKIVYGLGVICLVSIILVLPAGMSRSAWVA
-95 AFGGTNINGAGR
+95 AGAGCGVVVWR
-107 WIRLPLIGLTFQPS
+107 
-121 ELAKIAIMM
+121 
-130 FTARILSEA
+130 
-139 QTDTHCDDS
+139 
-148 VLQKFLLFVGP
+148 QKRSREYV
-159 VILLIFMDNFST
+159 
-171 SALIGAVCF
+171 
-180 ILFMIAR
+180 R
-187 MRWRL
+187 R
-192 LAMTLG
+192 
-198 TALAAIALVLI
+198 
-209 LGIYVPQVKEW
+209 GI
-220 GRIGTMVNRI
+220 GRIGRGW
-230 TDFAKG
+230 KRCWLG
-236 GEDGDGYSYQS
+236 GILLLGLSIG
-247 VQARIAVAK
+247 
-256 GGLMGSGPG
+256 GGLYLLKKDSADGRLLVWKMDLAVMRSQPW
-265 NSTQRNFLPHPY
+265 
-277 SDFIYAIVIEEY
+277 
-289 GLGGGAFI
+289 LG
-297 MLLYAVILFR
+297 
-307 VGVIGR
+307 VGIGR
-313 KSMRKEVLNDRGM
+313 YPGALGEAQAVYFANS
-326 PDIFPALLV
+326 PAD
-335 VGLGLTIVLQAM
+335 
-347 INMGVCVGLLPV
+347 P
-359 TGQTLPLVS
+359 
-368 MGGTSLLFTSAAF
+368 
-381 GVILSIAHTFSPEG
+381 
-395 EKEESERLKMKSEK
+395 
-409 QGRKNR
+409 

-440 IGLCLFISI
+440 IGLCLFLSI

-546 ARAYFRQGDYQE
+546 ARACFRQGDYQE

-667 IGKEPKVWSPA
+667 IDQEPKVWSPA

>member
-1 MNDWK
+1 MADG
-6 EKIAFKGDKILW
+6 KINRPYG
-18 YIVIML
+18 
-24 MIVSVMVVYS
+24 
-34 STGRLAYNEKAGNT
+34 
-48 FFYLIKQLFLIGG
+48 
-61 CFGVMFIVQSIHYRY
+61 
-76 FYKYAGVLLF
+76 GVLLLGIF
-86 VSMILLVCA
+86 LTPLLSLGHDYADGIITAKYFRFAEVVGIGLLLTWMVVWKRNFQFCFRWVDVGVVLFALYGVGSFLLNDFRGETQTLLLILLVGLYFVCRGLGGWKVSQRLLFTFVLLLAGSIEAIWGFLQVYGWADQYHSLYRLTGSFFNPGPYSGFLAVILPVALHTLLGPKPLCRVDKIVYGLGVICLVSIILVLPAGMRRRAWVA
-95 AFGGTNINGAGR
+95 AGAGCGVVVWR
-107 WIRLPLIGLTFQPS
+107 
-121 ELAKIAIMM
+121 
-130 FTARILSEA
+130 
-139 QTDTHCDDS
+139 
-148 VLQKFLLFVGP
+148 QKRSREYV
-159 VILLIFMDNFST
+159 
-171 SALIGAVCF
+171 
-180 ILFMIAR
+180 R
-187 MRWRL
+187 R
-192 LAMTLG
+192 
-198 TALAAIALVLI
+198 
-209 LGIYVPQVKEW
+209 GI
-220 GRIGTMVNRI
+220 GRIGRGW
-230 TDFAKG
+230 KRCWLG
-236 GEDGDGYSYQS
+236 GILLLGLSIG
-247 VQARIAVAK
+247 
-256 GGLMGSGPG
+256 GGLYLLKKDSADGRLLVWKMDLAVMRSQPW
-265 NSTQRNFLPHPY
+265 
-277 SDFIYAIVIEEY
+277 
-289 GLGGGAFI
+289 LG
-297 MLLYAVILFR
+297 
-307 VGVIGR
+307 VGIGR
-313 KSMRKEVLNDRGM
+313 YPGALGEAQAVYFANS
-326 PDIFPALLV
+326 PAD
-335 VGLGLTIVLQAM
+335 
-347 INMGVCVGLLPV
+347 P
-359 TGQTLPLVS
+359 
-368 MGGTSLLFTSAAF
+368 
-381 GVILSIAHTFSPEG
+381 
-395 EKEESERLKMKSEK
+395 
-409 QGRKNR
+409 

-440 IGLCLFISI
+440 IGLCLFLSI

-667 IGKEPKVWSPA
+667 IDQEPKVWSPA

>member
-1 MNDWK
+1 MADG
-6 EKIAFKGDKILW
+6 KINRPYG
-18 YIVIML
+18 
-24 MIVSVMVVYS
+24 
-34 STGRLAYNEKAGNT
+34 
-48 FFYLIKQLFLIGG
+48 
-61 CFGVMFIVQSIHYRY
+61 
-76 FYKYAGVLLF
+76 GVLLLGIF
-86 VSMILLVCA
+86 LTPLLSLGHDYADGIITAKYFRFAEVVGIGLLLTWMVTWKRNFQFCFRWVDVGVVLFALYGVGSFLLNDFRGETQTLLLILLVGLYFVCRGLGGWKVSQRLLFTFVLLLAGSIEAIWGFLQVYGWADQYHSLYRLTGSFFNPGPYSGFLAVILPVALHTLLGPKPLCRVDKIVYGLGVICLVSIILVLPAGMSRSAWVA
-95 AFGGTNINGAGR
+95 AGAGCGVVVWR
-107 WIRLPLIGLTFQPS
+107 
-121 ELAKIAIMM
+121 
-130 FTARILSEA
+130 
-139 QTDTHCDDS
+139 
-148 VLQKFLLFVGP
+148 QKRSREYV
-159 VILLIFMDNFST
+159 
-171 SALIGAVCF
+171 
-180 ILFMIAR
+180 R
-187 MRWRL
+187 R
-192 LAMTLG
+192 
-198 TALAAIALVLI
+198 
-209 LGIYVPQVKEW
+209 GI
-220 GRIGTMVNRI
+220 GRIGRGW
-230 TDFAKG
+230 KRCWLG
-236 GEDGDGYSYQS
+236 GILLLGLSIG
-247 VQARIAVAK
+247 
-256 GGLMGSGPG
+256 GGLYLLKKDSADGRLLVWKMDLAVMRSQPW
-265 NSTQRNFLPHPY
+265 
-277 SDFIYAIVIEEY
+277 
-289 GLGGGAFI
+289 LG
-297 MLLYAVILFR
+297 
-307 VGVIGR
+307 VGIGR
-313 KSMRKEVLNDRGM
+313 YPGALGEAQAVYFANS
-326 PDIFPALLV
+326 PAD
-335 VGLGLTIVLQAM
+335 
-347 INMGVCVGLLPV
+347 P
-359 TGQTLPLVS
+359 
-368 MGGTSLLFTSAAF
+368 
-381 GVILSIAHTFSPEG
+381 
-395 EKEESERLKMKSEK
+395 
-409 QGRKNR
+409 

-440 IGLCLFISI
+440 IGLCLFLSI

-667 IGKEPKVWSPA
+667 IDQEPKVWSPA

>member
-1 MNDWK
+1 MADG
-6 EKIAFKGDKILW
+6 KINRPYG
-18 YIVIML
+18 
-24 MIVSVMVVYS
+24 
-34 STGRLAYNEKAGNT
+34 
-48 FFYLIKQLFLIGG
+48 
-61 CFGVMFIVQSIHYRY
+61 
-76 FYKYAGVLLF
+76 GVLLLGIF
-86 VSMILLVCA
+86 LTPLLSLGHDYADGIITAKYFRFAEVVGIGLLLTWMVVWKRNFQFCFRWVDVGVVLFALYGVGSFLLNDFRGETQTLLLILLVGLYFVCRGLGGWKVSQRLLFTFVLLLAGSIEAIWGFLQVYGWADQYHSLYRLTGSFFNPGPYSGFLAVILPVALHTLLGPKPLCRVDKIVYGLGVICLVSIILVLPAGMSRSAWVA
-95 AFGGTNINGAGR
+95 AGAGCGVVVWR
-107 WIRLPLIGLTFQPS
+107 
-121 ELAKIAIMM
+121 
-130 FTARILSEA
+130 
-139 QTDTHCDDS
+139 
-148 VLQKFLLFVGP
+148 QKRSREYV
-159 VILLIFMDNFST
+159 
-171 SALIGAVCF
+171 
-180 ILFMIAR
+180 R
-187 MRWRL
+187 R
-192 LAMTLG
+192 
-198 TALAAIALVLI
+198 
-209 LGIYVPQVKEW
+209 GI
-220 GRIGTMVNRI
+220 GRIGRGW
-230 TDFAKG
+230 KRCWLG
-236 GEDGDGYSYQS
+236 GILLLGLSIG
-247 VQARIAVAK
+247 
-256 GGLMGSGPG
+256 GGLYLLKKDSADGRLLVWKMDLAVMRSQPW
-265 NSTQRNFLPHPY
+265 
-277 SDFIYAIVIEEY
+277 
-289 GLGGGAFI
+289 LG
-297 MLLYAVILFR
+297 
-307 VGVIGR
+307 VGIGR
-313 KSMRKEVLNDRGM
+313 YPGALGEAQAVYFANS
-326 PDIFPALLV
+326 PAD
-335 VGLGLTIVLQAM
+335 
-347 INMGVCVGLLPV
+347 P
-359 TGQTLPLVS
+359 
-368 MGGTSLLFTSAAF
+368 
-381 GVILSIAHTFSPEG
+381 
-395 EKEESERLKMKSEK
+395 
-409 QGRKNR
+409 

-440 IGLCLFISI
+440 IGLCLFLSI

-590 GNATAIFLWAAELS
+590 GKATAIFLWAAELS

-667 IGKEPKVWSPA
+667 IDQEPKVWSPA

>member
-1 MNDWK
+1 MADG
-6 EKIAFKGDKILW
+6 KINRPYG
-18 YIVIML
+18 
-24 MIVSVMVVYS
+24 
-34 STGRLAYNEKAGNT
+34 
-48 FFYLIKQLFLIGG
+48 
-61 CFGVMFIVQSIHYRY
+61 
-76 FYKYAGVLLF
+76 GVLLLGIF
-86 VSMILLVCA
+86 LTPLLSLGHDYADGIITAKYFRFAEVVGIGLLLTWMVVWKRNFQFCFRWVDVGVVLFALYGVGSFLLNDFRGETQTLLLILLVGLYFVCRGLGGWKVSQRLLFTFVLLLAGSIEAIWGFLQVYGWADQYHSLYRLTGSFFNPGPYSGFLAVILPVALHTLLGPKPLCRVDKIVYGLGVICLVSIILVLPAGMSRSAWVA
-95 AFGGTNINGAGR
+95 AGAGCGVVVWR
-107 WIRLPLIGLTFQPS
+107 
-121 ELAKIAIMM
+121 
-130 FTARILSEA
+130 
-139 QTDTHCDDS
+139 
-148 VLQKFLLFVGP
+148 QKRSREYV
-159 VILLIFMDNFST
+159 
-171 SALIGAVCF
+171 
-180 ILFMIAR
+180 R
-187 MRWRL
+187 R
-192 LAMTLG
+192 
-198 TALAAIALVLI
+198 
-209 LGIYVPQVKEW
+209 GI
-220 GRIGTMVNRI
+220 GRIGRGW
-230 TDFAKG
+230 KRYWLG
-236 GEDGDGYSYQS
+236 GILLLGLSIG
-247 VQARIAVAK
+247 
-256 GGLMGSGPG
+256 GGLYLLKKDSADGRLLVWKMDLAVMRSQPW
-265 NSTQRNFLPHPY
+265 
-277 SDFIYAIVIEEY
+277 
-289 GLGGGAFI
+289 LGIG
-297 MLLYAVILFR
+297 
-307 VGVIGR
+307 IGR
-313 KSMRKEVLNDRGM
+313 YPGALGEAQAVYFANS
-326 PDIFPALLV
+326 PAD
-335 VGLGLTIVLQAM
+335 
-347 INMGVCVGLLPV
+347 P
-359 TGQTLPLVS
+359 
-368 MGGTSLLFTSAAF
+368 
-381 GVILSIAHTFSPEG
+381 
-395 EKEESERLKMKSEK
+395 
-409 QGRKNR
+409 

>member
-1 MNDWK
+1 MADG
-6 EKIAFKGDKILW
+6 KINRPYG
-18 YIVIML
+18 
-24 MIVSVMVVYS
+24 
-34 STGRLAYNEKAGNT
+34 
-48 FFYLIKQLFLIGG
+48 
-61 CFGVMFIVQSIHYRY
+61 
-76 FYKYAGVLLF
+76 GVLLLGIF
-86 VSMILLVCA
+86 LTPLLSLGHDYADGIITAKYFRFAEVVGIGLLLTWMVVWKRNFQFCFRWVDVGVVLFALYGVGSFLLNDFRGETQTLLLILLVGLYFVCRGLGGWKVSQRLLFTFVLLLAGSIEAIWGFLQVYGWADQYHSLYRLTGSFFNPGPYSGFLAVILPVALHTLLGPKPLCRVDKIVYGLGVICLVSIILVLPAGMSRSAWVA
-95 AFGGTNINGAGR
+95 AGAGCGVVVWR
-107 WIRLPLIGLTFQPS
+107 
-121 ELAKIAIMM
+121 
-130 FTARILSEA
+130 
-139 QTDTHCDDS
+139 
-148 VLQKFLLFVGP
+148 QKR
-159 VILLIFMDNFST
+159 S
-171 SALIGAVCF
+171 
-180 ILFMIAR
+180 R
-187 MRWRL
+187 E
-192 LAMTLG
+192 
-198 TALAAIALVLI
+198 
-209 LGIYVPQVKEW
+209 YVRRGR
-220 GRIGTMVNRI
+220 GRIGRGWNRGWL
-230 TDFAKG
+230 G
-236 GEDGDGYSYQS
+236 GILLLGLSIG
-247 VQARIAVAK
+247 
-256 GGLMGSGPG
+256 GGLYLLKKDSADGRLLVWKMDLAVMRSQPW
-265 NSTQRNFLPHPY
+265 
-277 SDFIYAIVIEEY
+277 
-289 GLGGGAFI
+289 LG
-297 MLLYAVILFR
+297 
-307 VGVIGR
+307 VGIGR
-313 KSMRKEVLNDRGM
+313 YPGALGEAQAVYFANS
-326 PDIFPALLV
+326 PAD
-335 VGLGLTIVLQAM
+335 
-347 INMGVCVGLLPV
+347 P
-359 TGQTLPLVS
+359 
-368 MGGTSLLFTSAAF
+368 
-381 GVILSIAHTFSPEG
+381 
-395 EKEESERLKMKSEK
+395 
-409 QGRKNR
+409 

-440 IGLCLFISI
+440 IGLCLFLSI

-667 IGKEPKVWSPA
+667 IDQEPKVWSPA